1 MQSEDGQTS
10 AIASDQS
17 AELRVNALWGGT
29 EIIAQLDSEWRKF
42 LDQVENDLL
51 YWRPEWIS
59 AAVRAY
65 WPKAQ
70 LLIIMVRRGGQLC
83 AILPL
88 IEETGKFAGLP
99 TRKLRAPMTRL
110 GIGMDILLPAH
121 QTTSNG
127 IVEAIWQFLKQRKQ
141 WDVLEIPSVFEG
153 AVIEQFMD
161 LARRDGLST
170 GSRPLPV
177 IAFFKTKRGIDPA
190 KELQNYPRH
199 PKLRAKVRQ
208 REAKLAALGS
218 VRLVRI
224 DKDATAYLRRFYE
237 MEAAGWKGKE
247 NSAVLC
253 RPALRRFF
261 DEVVGEAERLGYLS
275 LYFLEVDGKPIAAHI
290 GFTYRGRYWAAKST
304 YDETYRDYAPGHL
317 IVKAILRDLVDRG
330 ISEYVMGVRED
341 WKLEWTQDVRNRNYH
356 CIFAH
361 SLWARV
367 LYWIQF
373 PLRRKAAKLKE
384 LFKSRAGRAPRRPA
398 PSDE

>member
-1 MQSEDGQTS
+1 MQSEITQTS
-10 AIASDQS
+10 VVASDQS
-17 AELRVNALWGGT
+17 AELRVDALWGGT
-29 EIIAQLDSEWRKF
+29 EVIAQLDNEWREF
-42 LDQVENDLL
+42 LDRVENDLL

-65 WPKAQ
+65 WPTAKV
-70 LLIIMVRRGGQLC
+70 LIVMVRRAGQLC

-88 IEETGKFAGLP
+88 IEETCRFAGLP
-99 TRKLRAPMTRL
+99 VRKLRAPMTRL

-127 IVEAIWQFLKQRKQ
+127 VVEAIWQFLKQRKQ
-141 WDVLEIPSVFEG
+141 WDILEIPSVFEG

-161 LARRDGLST
+161 LARCDGLST
-170 GSRPLPV
+170 GSHPLPV

-208 REAKLAALGS
+208 REARLAALGS
-218 VRLVRI
+218 VRLLRVE
-224 DKDATAYLRRFYE
+224 KDAAPYLQRFYQ

-247 NSAVLC
+247 KSAILC
-253 RPALRRFF
+253 RPNLQQFL
-261 DEVVGEAERLGYLS
+261 DEVASEAERLGYLS
-275 LYFLEVDGKPIAAHI
+275 LYFLEVDDKPIAAHI

-304 YDETYRDYAPGHL
+304 YDENYRDYAPGHL
-317 IVKAILRDLVDRG
+317 IVKAILQDLLDRG

-341 WKLEWTQDVRNRNYH
+341 WKMEWTQDVRKRNYH
-356 CIFAH
+356 CIFADN
-361 SLWARV
+361 LWSRC

-384 LFKSRAGRAPRRPA
+384 LVKSRAGLPRHPPSRP
-398 PSDE
+398 E